1 MTSRKTPET
10 LRTKGQPREILA
22 RMRPAFREHV
32 KPHTHDREGERLGG
46 GSILNARWD
55 HRLSRDIDVYVNLE
69 TTEDGRTVLDRA
81 AAACGGYRIEHRTF
95 RRIEFE
101 RNKDNHVDV
110 SFGKPTPSEGEQT
123 AVVDG
128 EPALVLSTAQIMS
141 GKLQGRGMTAPG
153 RDLVDIAACKEADP
167 EALEIAVNGLPD
179 ETVQAILKVYQELE
193 TAYAKETA
201 GLEGVPDELRPVL
214 ENPTGYAGNAIQ
226 DARYERVDIR
236 TRGGVVEIETATRE
250 GSRVRSYESAEQL
263 QAGMERDGIN
273 AFLAAQVRDQ
283 QAVLNATVDAL
294 WTGRDDLV
302 LRVEPERLTR
312 ARADVPA
319 LTWQPGRDDDDMPG
333 GQTRT
338 RVRRGDEPPPANPE
352 PAPEHGTGAA
362 TRSRPGPLTRA
373 EAATEHEKKDLTGPK
388 PVQPGGDPTV
398 KPPPPRAGPAAT
410 KGNTGRTRN
419 TDGYKRE

>member
-1 MTSRKTPET
+1 MRSRKTPET

-22 RMRPAFREHV
+22 RMRPAFRDHV
-32 KPHTHDREGERLGG
+32 KPHTHNREGERLGG

-55 HRLSRDIDVYVNLE
+55 HRLSRDIDVYVHLE

-110 SFGKPTPSEGEQT
+110 SFGKPTPAKGEQS

-153 RDLVDIAACKEADP
+153 RDLLDIAACREADP

-179 ETVQAILKVYQELE
+179 VTVQAILKVYQELE
-193 TAYAKETA
+193 TAYATETA
-201 GLEGVPDELRPVL
+201 GLEGVPEGLRPVL

-236 TRGGVVEIETATRE
+236 TRGGVAEIETATRE
-250 GSRVRSYESAEQL
+250 GSRVRTYESAEQL

-283 QAVLNATVDAL
+283 QAVLNATIDAL

-302 LRVEPERLTR
+302 LRIEPERLTR

-319 LTWQPGRDDDDMPG
+319 LTWQPGGGEDDVPG
-333 GQTRT
+333 GQTRA
-338 RVRRGDEPPPANPE
+338 RVKPGDEPPPPNPGPT
-352 PAPEHGTGAA
+352 PAQGTVAA
-362 TRSRPGPLTRA
+362 TRSRSAPRTRA
-373 EAATEHEKKDLTGPK
+373 EAAMEHEKKDLTALK

-419 TDGYKRE
+419 NDGYKRE

>member
-1 MTSRKTPET
+1 MTSRKRPET

-22 RMRPAFREHV
+22 RMRPAFRDHV
-32 KPHTHDREGERLGG
+32 KPHTHNREGERLGG

-55 HRLSRDIDVYVNLE
+55 HRLSRDIDVYVNLR

-81 AAACGGYRIEHRTF
+81 AAACGGYRSEHRTF

-110 SFGKPTPSEGEQT
+110 SFGKPTPGEGEQT

-153 RDLVDIAACKEADP
+153 RDLVDIAACREADP

-193 TAYAKETA
+193 TAYGTETSE
-201 GLEGVPDELRPVL
+201 LEGVPDGLRPVI

-226 DARYERVDIR
+226 NARYERVDIR
-236 TRGGVVEIETATRE
+236 ARHGVAEIETATQE
-250 GSRVRSYESAEQL
+250 GSRLRTYKSAEQL
-263 QAGMERDGIN
+263 QSGMERDGIN
-273 AFLAAQVRDQ
+273 AFLTAQVRDQ
-283 QAVLNATVDAL
+283 QAVLNATVEAL
-294 WTGRDDLV
+294 RTGRDDLI
-302 LRVEPERLTR
+302 LRIEPERLTR

-319 LTWQPGRDDDDMPG
+319 LTWQPGREDDGPG
-333 GQTRT
+333 GQTRP
-338 RVRRGDEPPPANPE
+338 RGKRGDEPPPPNPGPT
-352 PAPEHGTGAA
+352 PAQGTVAA
-362 TRSRPGPLTRA
+362 TRAGSAPRTRTETA
-373 EAATEHEKKDLTGPK
+373 MEHEKKDLTALK
-388 PVQPGGDPTV
+388 PLQPGGDPTV
-398 KPPPPRAGPAAT
+398 KRPPPRAGAAAT
-410 KGNTGRTRN
+410 KRNTRRTRN
-419 TDGYKRE
+419 DDDYKRE

>member
-10 LRTKGQPREILA
+10 LRTKGQAREILA

-32 KPHTHDREGERLGG
+32 KPHTRNGEGERLGG

-81 AAACGGYRIEHRTF
+81 AAACGGYRIEHMTF

-110 SFGKPTPSEGEQT
+110 SFAKPTPAEGEQG

-153 RDLVDIAACKEADP
+153 RDLLDIAACREADR

-179 ETVQAILKVYQELE
+179 ENIRAILKVYQELE
-193 TAYAKETA
+193 AAYAKETA
-201 GLEGVPDELRPVL
+201 GLEGVPDGLKPVL
-214 ENPTGYAGNAIQ
+214 ENPTAYAGNAVQ
-226 DARYERVDIR
+226 DARYESFEIR
-236 TRGGVVEIETATRE
+236 THGGVAEIETATRE
-250 GSRVRSYESAEQL
+250 GGRVRTYQNAEEL
-263 QAGMERDGIN
+263 QAGMERDGVN
-273 AFLAAQVRDQ
+273 AFLTGQVRDQ

-294 WTGRDDLV
+294 WAGRDNVV
-302 LRVEPERLTR
+302 LRIEPERLTR
-312 ARADVPA
+312 VRADVPA
-319 LTWQPGRDDDDMPG
+319 LTWQPGGHTDVTG

-338 RVRRGDEPPPANPE
+338 QVKPGDEGPPPNPG
-352 PAPEHGTGAA
+352 PAPAA
-362 TRSRPGPLTRA
+362 VRPGRS
-373 EAATEHEKKDLTGPK
+373 
-388 PVQPGGDPTV
+388 
-398 KPPPPRAGPAAT
+398 
-410 KGNTGRTRN
+410 
-419 TDGYKRE
+419 

>member
-32 KPHTHDREGERLGG
+32 KPHTHNGEGERLGG

-55 HRLSRDIDVYVNLE
+55 HRLSRYIDVYVHLE

-110 SFGKPTPSEGEQT
+110 SFGKPVPAGGEQP

-128 EPALVLSTAQIMS
+128 EPALVLSAAQIMS

-153 RDLVDIAACKEADP
+153 RDLLDIAACRQADP
-167 EALEIAVNGLPD
+167 EALEVAVNGLPD
-179 ETVQAILKVYQELE
+179 ESVQAILKVYQELE
-193 TAYAKETA
+193 AAYAKETA
-201 GLEGVPDELRPVL
+201 GLEGVPDALKPVL

-226 DARYERVDIR
+226 DARYERVEIR
-236 TRGGVVEIETATRE
+236 TVGGVAEIETATRE
-250 GSRVRSYESAEQL
+250 GSRVRAYRSAEQL

-283 QAVLNATVDAL
+283 QAVLNATVDAF
-294 WTGRDDLV
+294 WTGRDGLV
-302 LRVEPERLTR
+302 LRIEPERL
-312 ARADVPA
+312 ARTQADVPA
-319 LTWQPGRDDDDMPG
+319 LRWQPGDVPG
-333 GQTRT
+333 GRARARVRPGDEAPPPKRGPAPSKGAAEATRARSAPRT
-338 RVRRGDEPPPANPE
+338 RE
-352 PAPEHGTGAA
+352 
-362 TRSRPGPLTRA
+362 
-373 EAATEHEKKDLTGPK
+373 
-388 PVQPGGDPTV
+388 
-398 KPPPPRAGPAAT
+398 
-410 KGNTGRTRN
+410 
-419 TDGYKRE
+419 

>member
-1 MTSRKTPET
+1 M
-10 LRTKGQPREILA
+10 
-22 RMRPAFREHV
+22 
-32 KPHTHDREGERLGG
+32 
-46 GSILNARWD
+46 
-55 HRLSRDIDVYVNLE
+55 
-69 TTEDGRTVLDRA
+69 
-81 AAACGGYRIEHRTF
+81 
-95 RRIEFE
+95 
-101 RNKDNHVDV
+101 

-179 ETVQAILKVYQELE
+179 ETVQVILKVYQELE

-236 TRGGVVEIETATRE
+236 TRGGLVEIETATRQ

-273 AFLAAQVRDQ
+273 AQVRDQ

-319 LTWQPGRDDDDMPG
+319 LTWQPGSDDDDMPG

>member
-1 MTSRKTPET
+1 MTSSKAPET
-10 LRTKGQPREILA
+10 LRTRGQPTEILA

-32 KPHTHDREGERLGG
+32 KPHTRNREGERLGG
-46 GSILNARWD
+46 GSILNARWN

-81 AAACGGYRIEHRTF
+81 AAACGGYRIDHGTF

-101 RNKDNHVDV
+101 HNKDNHVAV
-110 SFGKPTPSEGEQT
+110 SFGKPTPAEGERT

-141 GKLQGRGMTAPG
+141 GKLQGRGMSAPA
-153 RDLVDIAACKEADP
+153 RDLLDVAACREADP

-201 GLEGVPDELRPVL
+201 ALEGVPDELRPVL

-226 DARYERVDIR
+226 DARYERVDVR
-236 TRGGVVEIETATRE
+236 TRGSVAEIETATRE
-250 GSRVRSYESAEQL
+250 GSRVRTYESAEQL

-294 WTGRDDLV
+294 SAGRDDLV
-302 LRVEPERLTR
+302 LRIEPERLTR
-312 ARADVPA
+312 APADVPA
-319 LTWQPGRDDDDMPG
+319 LRWQPGGGEDDVPG

-338 RVRRGDEPPPANPE
+338 RA
-352 PAPEHGTGAA
+352 
-362 TRSRPGPLTRA
+362 RPG
-373 EAATEHEKKDLTGPK
+373 DG
-388 PVQPGGDPTV
+388 
-398 KPPPPRAGPAAT
+398 PPPRPRIDPPSPRAG
-410 KGNTGRTRN
+410 GQSRGR
-419 TDGYKRE
+419 

>member
-1 MTSRKTPET
+1 MTSSKTPET

-22 RMRPAFREHV
+22 RMRPAFRDHV
-32 KPHTHDREGERLGG
+32 KPHTHKRQGERLGG
-46 GSILNARWD
+46 GSILNARWN
-55 HRLSRDIDVYVNLE
+55 HRLSRDIDVYVHLE

-110 SFGKPTPSEGEQT
+110 SFGKPTPAEGEQT

-141 GKLQGRGMTAPG
+141 GKLHGRGMTAPG
-153 RDLVDIAACKEADP
+153 RDLLDIAACGEADP

-179 ETVQAILKVYQELE
+179 ETTEAILKVYQELK
-193 TAYAKETA
+193 TAYATETA
-201 GLEGVPDELRPVL
+201 GLEGVPDELRPVI

-226 DARYERVDIR
+226 NARYESVEFR
-236 TRGGVVEIETATRE
+236 TRRGVAEIDTATQE
-250 GSRVRSYESAEQL
+250 GSRLRTYKSAEEL

-283 QAVLNATVDAL
+283 QAVLNATIDAL
-294 WTGRDDLV
+294 WTGREHLI
-302 LRVEPERLTR
+302 LRIEPERLKR

-319 LTWQPGRDDDDMPG
+319 LTWQPHSSEDNVPG
-333 GQTRT
+333 GQTQP
-338 RVRRGDEPPPANPE
+338 RVKPGNEPPPPNRE
-352 PAPEHGTGAA
+352 PTPAQGTVTA
-362 TRSRPGPLTRA
+362 TRSTSAPRTRAEGAMEHEKEDLTALKPIQPRGDPTLKLAPPRPGP
-373 EAATEHEKKDLTGPK
+373 AAKKGS
-388 PVQPGGDPTV
+388 
-398 KPPPPRAGPAAT
+398 
-410 KGNTGRTRN
+410 TGRTPN
-419 TDGYKRE
+419 NDGYKRG